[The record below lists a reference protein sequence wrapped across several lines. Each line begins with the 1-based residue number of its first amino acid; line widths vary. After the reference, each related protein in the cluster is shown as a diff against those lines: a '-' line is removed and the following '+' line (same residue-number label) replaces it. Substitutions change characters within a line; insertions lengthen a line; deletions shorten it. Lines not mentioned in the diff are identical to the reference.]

1 MRYLIILFFLL
12 WFGFS
17 SYGQFTLSGKII
29 NEKNQPL
36 TGSHIHTKYLNTAS
50 NPIGEFEINGLPK
63 GELRVYISY
72 LGYTTCDT
80 LVDMTEDVVLN
91 VKLKAKIDV
100 MSEVV
105 VEEESTNKRLKKE
118 VALNTEVVNNTFIQ
132 KNLGGSLMQTLERVG
147 GISTISI
154 GSGQSK
160 PMIRGLGFNR
170 VVVTENG
177 VKHEGQQWGADH
189 GLEIDQFAVDE
200 VKIVKGPASL
210 QYGSDAI
217 GGVIEIEK
225 SRTPEKNTFGGSAIL
240 TGKTNNNLYGS
251 SVNLF
256 KRNESFFIDS
266 RLTYLDYA
274 DYKVPTDFISIYSY
288 RAPLYKNKLRNTA
301 GNEFNAHLTT
311 GISKDNF
318 SSVFY
323 MSNLRTKSGLFANA
337 HGLEPRNV
345 DTDLHDASDRDIQN
359 PYQFVNHFKI
369 INRTRITQEKYKLE
383 FELGFQNNFREE
395 FSDYISHGFMP
406 PVYPDFMT
414 IPNTLERGF
423 NKNTY
428 SLNAKAFFSIKNHH
442 FSVGFNGEH
451 HNNNIDG
458 WGFIIPEYKQSNGGL
473 FVYDK
478 FDLSEKMVLHA
489 GLRYDL
495 GTIETENYFDWFT
508 TPIEGTETN
517 LQRAFAMQRN
527 FGNLS
532 WSLGANYNLEN
543 VLLRAHFGKSFRMPI
558 AKELASN
565 GVNYHQFSYEL
576 GNPNLSAEE
585 SYQFDFGITWQKKR
599 FNLDINPFVNYFPNY
614 IYLNPTPDFDFA
626 YGAGNQI
633 FEYTESEVLR
643 YGGEVK
649 LNYAFTENYHT
660 EVIGEYVYAE
670 QQSGLKK
677 GFTLPFSPPPSVLL
691 NFTYKKDFNES
702 FKNGF
707 AGIDFKYV
715 GTQNEIVP
723 PEEKTPGYELINL
736 AFGGDWVLNKQ
747 LFQINFQVQNLLNS
761 KNLNHTSFYRLI
773 GVPEPG
779 RNFILTVK
787 IPFLIQNG
795 S

>member
-1 MRYLIILFFLL
+1 MRYFFILFFWL

-17 SYGQFTLSGKII
+17 GYSQFTLSGKITDE
-29 NEKNQPL
+29 NNNSL
-36 TGSHIHTKYLNTAS
+36 TGSHIHTPFANAIS
-50 NPIGEFEINGLPK
+50 NSMGTFEINRLPK
-63 GELRVYISY
+63 GEFRVQISY
-72 LGYTTCDT
+72 LGYKTCDT
-80 LVDMTEDVVLN
+80 LIELNWDFILN
-91 VKLKAKIDV
+91 VKLKA
-100 MSEVV
+100 EVDAIPEV
-105 VEEESTNKRLKKE
+105 IIEGESSNKRLKKE
-118 VALNTEVVNNTFIQ
+118 VALNTEVVNNAFIQ
-132 KNLGGSLMQTLERVG
+132 RNLGGSLMQSLERVG

-225 SRTPEKNTFGGSAIL
+225 SRTPEKNTFGGSAVL

-251 SVNLF
+251 SVNIF

-274 DYKVPTDFISIYSY
+274 DYKVPTDFISIYSF

-301 GNEFNAHLTT
+301 GKEFNAHLTT
-311 GISKDNF
+311 GITKDNF

-323 MSNLRTKSGLFANA
+323 ISNLRTKSGLFANA

-383 FELGFQNNFREE
+383 FEFGFQNNFREE

-428 SLNAKAFFSIKNHH
+428 SLNTKAFFSIKNHH

-451 HNNNIDG
+451 HNNNLDG

-495 GTIETENYFDWFT
+495 GTIETENYFD
-508 TPIEGTETN
+508 
-517 LQRAFAMQRN
+517 
-527 FGNLS
+527 
-532 WSLGANYNLEN
+532 
-543 VLLRAHFGKSFRMPI
+543 
-558 AKELASN
+558 
-565 GVNYHQFSYEL
+565 
-576 GNPNLSAEE
+576 
-585 SYQFDFGITWQKKR
+585 
-599 FNLDINPFVNYFPNY
+599 
-614 IYLNPTPDFDFA
+614 
-626 YGAGNQI
+626 
-633 FEYTESEVLR
+633 
-643 YGGEVK
+643 
-649 LNYAFTENYHT
+649 
-660 EVIGEYVYAE
+660 
-670 QQSGLKK
+670 
-677 GFTLPFSPPPSVLL
+677 
-691 NFTYKKDFNES
+691 
-702 FKNGF
+702 
-707 AGIDFKYV
+707 
-715 GTQNEIVP
+715 
-723 PEEKTPGYELINL
+723 
-736 AFGGDWVLNKQ
+736 
-747 LFQINFQVQNLLNS
+747 
-761 KNLNHTSFYRLI
+761 
-773 GVPEPG
+773 
-779 RNFILTVK
+779 
-787 IPFLIQNG
+787 
-795 S
+795 

>member
-1 MRYLIILFFLL
+1 ML

-17 SYGQFTLSGKII
+17 SYGQFTLSGKIT

-91 VKLKAKIDV
+91 VKLKTKTDV

-105 VEEESTNKRLKKE
+105 VEGESTNKRLKKV

-210 QYGSDAI
+210 QFGSDAI
-217 GGVIEIEK
+217 GGVIEVEK
-225 SRTPEKNTFGGSAIL
+225 SRTPEKNTFGGSAVL

-256 KRNESFFIDS
+256 RRKESFFIDT

-311 GISKDNF
+311 GISKDNY

-323 MSNLRTKSGLFANA
+323 ISNLRTKSGLFANA

-428 SLNAKAFFSIKNHH
+428 SMNAKAFFSIKKHH

-478 FDLSEKMVLHA
+478 FDLTEKIVLHA

-508 TPIEGTETN
+508 TPIEGNETN
-517 LQRAFAMQRN
+517 LQRAFAMQRD
-527 FGNLS
+527 FSNLS
-532 WSLGANYNLEN
+532 WSVGANYNLEN
-543 VLLRAHFGKSFRMPI
+543 VLLRTHFGKSFRMPI

-585 SYQFDFGITWQKKR
+585 SYQFDFGITWQQKR

-660 EVIGEYVYAE
+660 EIIGEYVYAE

-691 NFTYKKDFNES
+691 NFTYKKDFKEN

-715 GTQNEIVP
+715 GPQNEIVP

-736 AFGGDWVLNKQ
+736 AFGGDLVVNKQ

-779 RNFILTVK
+779 RNFVLTVK
-787 IPFLIQNG
+787 IPFMISNG